1 MASPDPLAD
10 IDCTHEYVVVNGV
23 RLHAVTAGPEDG
35 ETVLLLHGF
44 PEFWY
49 SWRAQIPGLV
59 AAGYRVVTPDLR
71 GYNRSEKPLGVSSYA
86 LDELVGDVTGL
97 IRHYGDSAHLV
108 GHDWGGTI
116 AWTTA
121 ATRPGLLDSL
131 TVMNAPHPAALADRF
146 DLAQLRRSW
155 YALAFQ
161 LPWLPERLLTLG
173 RGRAVGSMFRESAT
187 NPDAFTDADIDR
199 YREAFCRPGAAR
211 AAINYY
217 RAYARETA
225 GAMASAMLPG
235 TTAAPPAD
243 TEIQVPTLLLWG
255 EQDPALGVGLS
266 EGLEQWVADL
276 RIERFPEA
284 SHWIHHDAPEGVSD
298 RLLEFLDG
306 RGTDEDA
313 GSNL

>member
-1 MASPDPLAD
+1 MTDRLTDVAL
-10 IDCTHEYVVVNGV
+10 THDHVTVDGT
-23 RLHAVTAGPEDG
+23 RLHTVTAGDPAG
-35 ETVLLLHGF
+35 PLVVCLHGF

-59 AAGYRVVTPDLR
+59 AAGYRVVAPDLR
-71 GYNRSEKPLGVSSYA
+71 GYNRSEKPPGVGSYT

-108 GHDWGGTI
+108 GHDWGGTL

-121 ATRPGLLDSL
+121 AEHPDLLDSL
-131 TVMNAPHPAALADRF
+131 TVMNAPHPAALAERF

-173 RGRAVGSMFRESAT
+173 RGRAVGSMFRESAAT
-187 NPDAFTDADIDR
+187 PAAFTDEDIHR

-211 AAINYY
+211 AAVNYY

-225 GAMASAMLPG
+225 GAMAGAVLPG
-235 TTAAPPAD
+235 TAAAPPAD
-243 TEIQVPTLLLWG
+243 TEMQVPTLLLWG

-266 EGLEQWVADL
+266 EGLERWVADL
-276 RIERFPEA
+276 RVERFPAA
-284 SHWIHHDAPEGVSD
+284 SHWVQHDAPERVSD

-306 RGTDEDA
+306 RGADEDA
-313 GSNL
+313 GPNL